1 MSNQD
6 ILEALNN
13 VENEFKKIEKVLQQ
27 SGKEIED
34 CIKLILNQLREELDQ
49 FKEDL
54 VAAIEQRIS
63 GKVKELDEK
72 EEQELEESEKKELSL
87 YHI

>member
-1 MSNQD
+1 MPSNQD
-6 ILEALNN
+6 IFD
-13 VENEFKKIEKVLQQ
+13 EFKKMEKVLQQ

-34 CIKLILNQLREELDQ
+34 CIKLILAQLREELDQ

-54 VAAIEQRIS
+54 IAAIEQRIS

-72 EEQELEESEKKELSL
+72 KEQELKEPDKKEFSL